1 MASPVD
7 CGGVVSSVWEFL
19 PTAGDVMGSVFF
31 LFCLVCKSSSTT
43 NLAQAIRRVSVLA
56 KPVVPVTTRR

>member
-19 PTAGDVMGSVFF
+19 PTAGVMMGSVFF
-31 LFCLVCKSSSTT
+31 LFHLFTKWI
-43 NLAQAIRRVSVLA
+43 LAAISRSD
-56 KPVVPVTTRR
+56 